1 VTARDRILDAA
12 QACLRREGIR
22 RTTMAGVASESGLS
36 RAYVY
41 RFFADK
47 STLLSAALVRRDEA
61 FWSDAHARIS
71 AAPDIAGMVAEAVL
85 LSRAAPLGPLALE
98 LAEAE
103 PEAYA
108 QVMGSFVNEMV
119 PGLSDFWV
127 AELTAA
133 QERGSVRADVDVE
146 DAAEWV
152 IRILVSLVGTPGRR
166 VDADDADSLRRHLRT
181 FLSPALAPA

>member
-1 VTARDRILDAA
+1 
-12 QACLRREGIR
+12 
-22 RTTMAGVASESGLS
+22 MAGVAVESGLS

-41 RFFADK
+41 RFFPDK
-47 STLLSAALVRRDEA
+47 NSLVSAALVRRDEA
-61 FWSDAHARIS
+61 FWSDAHDRIS

-103 PEAYA
+103 PEAYVQA
-108 QVMGSFVNEMV
+108 MGSFVNEMV

-127 AELTAA
+127 AELAAA
-133 QERGSVRADVDVE
+133 QQRGSVRADIDVE

-152 IRILVSLVGTPGRR
+152 IRVLVSLVGTPGRR
-166 VDADDADSLRRHLRT
+166 LDADDPESLRRHLRM